1 MSTLFSFLLFYLSDK
16 LRGKFTKL
24 AFYILDDNIE
34 QKTDNVKKIKQTK
47 TLKG

>member
-1 MSTLFSFLLFYLSDK
+1 MSTLFSFLLLYLRGK

-24 AFYILDDNIE
+24 AFHILDDNTE
-34 QKTDNVKKIKQTK
+34 QKTDNFKKIKQTK

>member
-1 MSTLFSFLLFYLSDK
+1 MSTLFSFLLLY

-34 QKTDNVKKIKQTK
+34 QKTDNFKKIKQTK
-47 TLKG
+47 KLKG